1 MVSHRSGCQNMCA
14 RLHWLHWSWLFVGQ
28 SWTHGSA
35 GIREI
40 LWGII
45 NLINNDQDGAQGGWC
60 TAGVLSCCLSWWSFE
75 ARHSQSLVLWSLK
88 NYELQW
94 VGGASCCLLRFGEE
108 LVQIWCRSGV
118 LEHGHNQSLVQ
129 WIQDRGLY
137 TAETFEDPRSPN
149 LHISNIYQIYVYNK

>member
-14 RLHWLHWSWLFVGQ
+14 RFHWLHWSWLFVGQ

-45 NLINNDQDGAQGGWC
+45 NLINNDQDGAQGGWY

-108 LVQIWCRSGV
+108 LVQKWSFGAWAQPELGAVDTRQRVVHSRDLRGSS
-118 LEHGHNQSLVQ
+118 ESQSSY
-129 WIQDRGLY
+129 IKY
-137 TAETFEDPRSPN
+137 
-149 LHISNIYQIYVYNK
+149 ISNICI